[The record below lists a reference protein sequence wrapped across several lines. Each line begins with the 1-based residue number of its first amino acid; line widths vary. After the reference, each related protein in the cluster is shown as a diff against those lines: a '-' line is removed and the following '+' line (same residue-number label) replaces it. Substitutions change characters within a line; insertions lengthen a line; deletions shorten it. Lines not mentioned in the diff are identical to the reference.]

1 MKGLV
6 LKYKVEPKMKKG
18 ACMLNIQDPFSAKS
32 TATVILQVLKEKKY
46 KTQDVAQPRRNPNP
60 NPPEHPLIPDDNPR
74 AAANLSPRKM
84 AFPEI
89 SLEEYERRLKK
100 AFRSN
105 PETTDGLIA
114 ALGLGCSSIIE
125 ELNYI
130 ACGFYMTDLTDKGW
144 YDGMPV
150 QYYWE
155 DLVRCIP
162 CIAWVLEKSFLYIRR
177 TNTKGE
183 IFFTNCTRLVQ
194 PKAALSTKGEFSCS
208 YKNGHNNSPI
218 RLFTTKYKDIRKCY
232 WEVQEPGSMA
242 H

>member
-1 MKGLV
+1 MSKDYTPTGLQSYRILQPFLNESIRISTIAWLENKGSFKDSFVSKIKKASVEMKGLV

-18 ACMLNIQDPFSAKS
+18 ACMLNIQDPFLAKS

-162 CIAWVLEKSFLYIRR
+162 C
-177 TNTKGE
+177 
-183 IFFTNCTRLVQ
+183 TRCQHHLHQ
-194 PKAALSTKGEFSCS
+194 HLRS
-208 YKNGHNNSPI
+208 
-218 RLFTTKYKDIRKCY
+218 
-232 WEVQEPGSMA
+232 
-242 H
+242 